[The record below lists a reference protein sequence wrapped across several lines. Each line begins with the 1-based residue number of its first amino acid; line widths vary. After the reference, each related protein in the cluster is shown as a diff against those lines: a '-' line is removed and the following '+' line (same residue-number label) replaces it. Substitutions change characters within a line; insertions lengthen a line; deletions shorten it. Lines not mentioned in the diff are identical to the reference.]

1 MGLTSGASKAE
12 ASRRGAEIRDKI
24 LTNLR
29 GFKELNE
36 AIQERAKHGVITAID
51 GRPIRLLGKKHAA
64 LNYLLQSAGSCI
76 CKSWLIRANVL
87 LKEAN
92 IDYKPLAFI
101 HDEMQ
106 LAVKKE
112 QTEDAEF
119 LIKAAMK
126 DVQTALHFRC
136 ELDSETKVGSNWS
149 ETH

>member
-1 MGLTSGASKAE
+1 MW
-12 ASRRGAEIRDKI
+12 
-24 LTNLR
+24 
-29 GFKELNE
+29 
-36 AIQERAKHGVITAID
+36 V
-51 GRPIRLLGKKHAA
+51 
-64 LNYLLQSAGSCI
+64 
-76 CKSWLIRANVL
+76 IRANVL

-92 IDYKPLAFI
+92 IIYQPLAFI

-126 DVQTALHFRC
+126 DVQTTLHFRC